1 MASSLSPHVILLAFW
16 LVMALFAAFFL
27 RMACGICGVNLPS
40 WRRSFISVLIV
51 TFLAYVAFDFTGYL
65 ILRSMQG
72 VTIQLPEGYGY
83 HLWFREPIGL
93 KLFIISQGG
102 PLKYIPYVNALC
114 AAGVLQVIVLEA
126 QVTFRMGLVVFALQW
141 AATLVAGYLLSLV
154 MGVGLEAL
162 GWKPE
167 PPPAAPTPADQAR
180 EQAKAKQ
187 ARRPGGRRVARAP
200 KGPRGKK
207 TAEIPEG
214 AKDREGAEGEKA
226 DSVQGS
232 LQVIQ
237 REAGDA
243 AKATGEYLKEAGENL
258 KDYAESHLEEVKE
271 DLAPVVER
279 LPEPVQQFLDKGGWW
294 VVFGAAAVILLIWLR
309 AILRRL
315 AGALRPRRKKR
326 RPKSK
331 KVAVNL
337 KEKLKDIGEAY
348 TEEGPRQITVKGLPA
363 RLRLVILSRG
373 SRTAGE
379 LSAEM
384 VDRVLDWIK
393 PGLAEVTSGDYPRVK
408 VWPLF
413 YSHSGFATAF
423 ANNVVIP
430 EPKGEPSRWVLVTG
444 QVAMGKAVLHVGMAL
459 YADEETTLRHL
470 AVKNEHWLSVL
481 GVQDTRQPAGAR

>member
-1 MASSLSPHVILLAFW
+1 MASSLSPHVILIAFW
-16 LVMALFAAFFL
+16 LVMVLFAAFFL
-27 RMACGICGVNLPS
+27 RMACGLCGMDLPS
-40 WRRSFISVLIV
+40 WRRSFISVILV
-51 TFLAYVAFDFTGYL
+51 TFLAYVVFDFSGYL

-72 VTIQLPEGYGY
+72 VTIQLPPEYGY
-83 HLWFREPIGL
+83 NLWFREPLGL
-93 KLFIISQGG
+93 KLAIVSHGG
-102 PLKYIPYVNALC
+102 PLKYLPYIFGMC
-114 AAGVLQVIVLEA
+114 AAGVLQVIILEA
-126 QVTFRMGLVVFALQW
+126 QVTFRWGLVVFAMQW

-154 MGVGLEAL
+154 LGVGLEAL

-167 PPPAAPTPADQAR
+167 SLPTAPTPDPAEKQAR
-180 EQAKAKQ
+180 AKQ
-187 ARRPGGRRVARAP
+187 AGGP
-200 KGPRGKK
+200 KGRQVAGGPGRAKGKK
-207 TAEIPEG
+207 AVEA
-214 AKDREGAEGEKA
+214 AKDAKGHEEGKEDKA
-226 DSVQGS
+226 DSAQGT
-232 LQVIQ
+232 LQMVQ

-243 AKATGEYLKEAGENL
+243 AKATSEYLKEAAENL
-258 KDYAESHLEEVKE
+258 KEYAESHLEEVKE

-309 AILRRL
+309 WLLRRV
-315 AGALRPRRKKR
+315 AGAFRPRRKKK

-331 KVAVNL
+331 KVSVNL
-337 KEKLKDIGEAY
+337 KEKLNELGEAY

-393 PGLAEVTSGDYPRVK
+393 PGLAEVTSGDYPRVR

-413 YSHSGFATAF
+413 YGHSGFATAF
-423 ANNVVIP
+423 ANNVAIP